1 MPSNLFWRKRSFQP
15 WQNEHN
21 SIMEGRE
28 EGKNNKQINLTWNLD
43 ENPPELTAPLKS
55 RLTLDA
61 WNSGLGPRIGRSSW
75 SRVDHASA
83 NRAADILIYQDV
95 RQYIGRQSP
104 KGYMIFPLVNPFI
117 HHVHSKTR
125 LSDSMNYKT
134 GIYTNLADVTA
145 NLVCWSNI
153 LTCAHDILTFQT
165 CFLQMIESDK
175 EICASTLQKSAEL
188 TDRQTSWYWFVRQIR
203 SCFWN

>member
-1 MPSNLFWRKRSFQP
+1 MKTHPNSQHRSKVGWHSMLETLDLVLALVDP
-15 WQNEHN
+15 V
-21 SIMEGRE
+21 GRE
-28 EGKNNKQINLTWNLD
+28 LTMHRPT
-43 ENPPELTAPLKS
+43 E
-55 RLTLDA
+55 RL
-61 WNSGLGPRIGRSSW
+61 I
-75 SRVDHASA
+75 
-83 NRAADILIYQDV
+83 ILIYQDV

-134 GIYTNLADVTA
+134 GFYTNLADVTA

-165 CFLQMIESDK
+165 CFLQTIESDK

>member
-1 MPSNLFWRKRSFQP
+1 
-15 WQNEHN
+15 
-21 SIMEGRE
+21 MEGRE

-104 KGYMIFPLVNPFI
+104 KGYMIFPLVNAFI

-134 GIYTNLADVTA
+134 GFYTNLADVTA
-145 NLVCWSNI
+145 NFVCWSNI
-153 LTCAHDILTFQT
+153 LKCAHDILTFQT
-165 CFLQMIESDK
+165 CFLRTIESDK
-175 EICASTLQKSAEL
+175 EIMREHSAEIGRI
-188 TDRQTSWYWFVRQIR
+188 DRQTDLAVLICQTNKILFLELSVWICDLALERF
-203 SCFWN
+203 